1 MVKVKNKKRYQPPL
15 VDLLEC
21 RVEHGFL
28 GSLEGFTYG
37 NSYNMKPSTP
47 SSTSGPT
54 SGGQAEGFSNGNTYD
69 GELFT

>member
-21 RVEHGFL
+21 RVERGFN

-37 NSYNMKPSTP
+37 NSYNYNPT
-47 SSTSGPT
+47 SSTRWR
-54 SGGQAEGFSNGNTYD
+54 N
-69 GELFT
+69 

>member
-21 RVEHGFL
+21 RVERGFD

-37 NSYNMKPSTP
+37 NSYNG
-47 SSTSGPT
+47 TSYKQT
-54 SGGQAEGFSNGNTYD
+54 NSGGWSEGFNNGNNYNGTM
-69 GELFT
+69 FT

>member
-21 RVEHGFL
+21 RVERGFN

-37 NSYNMKPSTP
+37 NSYNYNPT
-47 SSTSGPT
+47 SSTISGPT
-54 SGGQAEGFSNGNTYD
+54 PGGQAEGFSNGNSYD
-69 GELFT
+69 GAMFT